1 MIVVDT
7 NVIGYLYLSSP
18 HSIHVQEALLKDS
31 QWVAPYLW
39 RSELRNVL
47 ALYLRQGRLS
57 LNDAQLIMDEALMLM
72 RDREY
77 TVASAPV
84 LNLVASSACSAYDCE
99 FVTLARDLGVPLVT
113 VDKQIL
119 NQFPDVAISPK
130 TFVTG
135 VPTKNSIMDTQES

>member
-1 MIVVDT
+1 MIVVDA
-7 NVIGYLYLSSP
+7 NIIGYLYLSSP
-18 HSIHVQEALLKDS
+18 HSLQVQEVLLKDS

-47 ALYLRQGRLS
+47 ALYVRQGKLS

-77 TVASAPV
+77 TVASVSV
-84 LNLVASSACSAYDCE
+84 LNLVAISTCSAYDCE
-99 FVTLARDLGVPLVT
+99 FVTLAQDLGVPLVT

-119 NQFPDVAISPK
+119 SQFPDVAISLK
-130 TFVTG
+130 TFITG
-135 VPTKNSIMDTQES
+135 VS